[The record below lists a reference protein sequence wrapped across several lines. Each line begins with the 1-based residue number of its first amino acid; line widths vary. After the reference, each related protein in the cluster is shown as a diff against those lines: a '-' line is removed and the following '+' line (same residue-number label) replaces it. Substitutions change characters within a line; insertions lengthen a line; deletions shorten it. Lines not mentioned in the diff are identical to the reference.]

1 MLFQR
6 NFYNH
11 IIRNTNLNMRRILL
25 FILLFFIG
33 FNQAQVK
40 QNKKLTGKKEWV
52 NPVKLTKEEKARP
65 YMSEVLKTRDSLTPV
80 EAERRR
86 KNIEA
91 GNPFKKYGYYPKV
104 ATLSKG
110 KYLEFHDQDSI
121 VIIGSV
127 KYNVK
132 KDSISGLMEINLDDP
147 DAQPIGDTHGR
158 WISPDPLSEE
168 FSSWS
173 PYNYALNNPL
183 RNADPTGM
191 APEDWVKD
199 GNRIFFDPSVTGNS
213 QVQAKYGSN
222 AQSIEGYHVTK
233 NGIKTS
239 YALGQDGSISTNFAN
254 IVSTTTSVYQTG
266 NIETGAATIE
276 GQLGTSQATIGP
288 IPDSRGKTD
297 IQMLVAENPL
307 VQDAVLGAATGGV
320 FSALRKAAVVS
331 EAAEGAHSIYQGV
344 NAAGEVSYVG
354 RSVRPTIRFGEHLAK
369 GGEKSLLRYEVVQEG
384 LTLQQARVAE
394 QNLINQYGLQKNG
407 GQLLNKINSIAPSK
421 WTKYG
426 VTPPK

>member
-6 NFYNH
+6 NFYNQ

-40 QNKKLTGKKEWV
+40 QNKKLTGKKVWV

-199 GNRIFFDPSVTGNS
+199 GNRIFFDPSVTGS
-213 QVQAKYGSN
+213 AQVQAKYGSN

-233 NGIKTS
+233 NGIRTS

-276 GQLGTSQATIGP
+276 GQLGTSQATISG

-307 VQDAVLGAATGGV
+307 VQDAIIGTVTGG
-320 FSALRKAAVVS
+320 ALNSLVRRATLLT
-331 EAAEGAHSIYQGV
+331 EAAETV
-344 NAAGEVSYVG
+344 NYTKSSLSMG
-354 RSVRPTIRFGEHLAK
+354 REMHKAYKLGEHAPELGKFKEFTGVK
-369 GGEKSLLRYEVVQEG
+369 GIRPDFVDFSTNTIYELKPFNPRGMKSGAAQLEKYK
-384 LTLQQARVAE
+384 TLFE
-394 QNLINQYGLQKNG
+394 KQYGGTWNTVLDH
-407 GQLLNKINSIAPSK
+407 
-421 WTKYG
+421 Y
-426 VTPPK
+426 

>member
-1 MLFQR
+1 MRKILF
-6 NFYNH
+6 
-11 IIRNTNLNMRRILL
+11 I
-25 FILLFFIG
+25 ILLFFIG

-40 QNKKLTGKKEWV
+40 QSKKLTGKKEWI

-65 YMSEVLKTRDSLTPV
+65 YMSEVLKTRDSLTPS

-233 NGIKTS
+233 NGITTS
-239 YALGQDGSISTNFAN
+239 YALGQDGSINTNFAN
-254 IVSTTTSVYQTG
+254 IVSTTTSVYDTG

-276 GQLGTSQATIGP
+276 GQLGLSNGAYIRETPSLNTQEGAFANPSAQLASTMLTAMQEAPLAILSEVAVVKVGSYLNKAKNGVDVVEQTAVHGNSLNSTRPTWGYKLYSEDGTFLKNGITSQAKAE
-288 IPDSRGKTD
+288 SRYTKSFMAD
-297 IQMLVAENPL
+297 KYMEKQLFPNRR
-307 VQDAVLGAATGGV
+307 AAYNW
-320 FSALRKAAVVS
+320 
-331 EAAEGAHSIYQGV
+331 EAAENKI
-344 NAAGEVSYVG
+344 
-354 RSVRPTIRFGEHLAK
+354 LK
-369 GGEKSLLRYEVVQEG
+369 GP
-384 LTLQQARVAE
+384 
-394 QNLINQYGLQKNG
+394 
-407 GQLLNKINSIAPSK
+407 LNKNNH
-421 WTKYG
+421 
-426 VTPPK
+426 